1 MACEKDASHQAASGS
16 QRIWCQV
23 VEQSPPEFWER
34 YAKLEGPFLYSK
46 ESYNNFLILI
56 QTEKLGE
63 LTKARQAQGQ
73 L

>member
-1 MACEKDASHQAASGS
+1 MPGSGTKFS
-16 QRIWCQV
+16 RV
-23 VEQSPPEFWER
+23 LER

-63 LTKARQAQGQ
+63 LTKARQAQDQ